1 MKHIFKY
8 ILFGILLT
16 GFISCKK
23 DWLDV
28 TATNQIKAK
37 DQFKQT
43 SGFKDALMGVYI
55 GMTKPT
61 SYARDMTWNLVDLL
75 SQQYAVLPNLALYS
89 DVQTFKYKTTR
100 AMPQIDALWK
110 GQYNTIANVNSV
122 LDEMNEDNKVLGK
135 IDHAII
141 KGELLG
147 LRAFLHFDLLRLYGD
162 FDYANR
168 PELINKLT
176 IPYVTTLSKELTPQ
190 RSYKETFA
198 LMQKDISE
206 ALELLKEDPI
216 YKEVSRPADYYSEVN
231 REGFYNLREQR
242 MNYYAVKALQA
253 RVNIWQGSTQDLQNA
268 TSAAEE
274 VIAKSG
280 AKLRDPSSTVGS
292 DRILSSEQLFSLNVS
307 AFANIV
313 GQFFNGENTT
323 NYDALILLRPS
334 AETLFETANQN
345 IGVPDIRFNTLL
357 TQHSRG
363 LVSQKLLQTS
373 SSQYRNIM
381 PLIKLPEMYY
391 IAAEAYL
398 NTNLAKSIEYLNKV
412 RESRGILQE
421 IPAGS
426 TLEIVKLELQK
437 EYRKEFIAEGQLFF
451 YFKRKGVTQIP
462 GLSAQTI
469 AGDQIYRLPYPD
481 NEIEFGNRVQ

>member
-1 MKHIFKY
+1 MKHIFRY

-16 GFISCKK
+16 GIVSCKK

-43 SGFKDALMGVYI
+43 SGYKDALMGVYI
-55 GMTKPT
+55 GMTKPS
-61 SYARDMTWNLVDLL
+61 SYARDMTWNLVDIL
-75 SQQYAVLPNLALYS
+75 SQQYAIFPNLALYT
-89 DVQTFKYKTTR
+89 DVQSYKYRSTR

-110 GQYNTIANVNSV
+110 GQYNTIANVNGI
-122 LDEMNEDNKVLGK
+122 LDEMEKNTDVLGK
-135 IDHAII
+135 IDKAII

-147 LRAFLHFDLLRLYGD
+147 LRAFLHFDLIRLYGESN
-162 FDYANR
+162 YANR
-168 PELINKLT
+168 PELVNKLT
-176 IPYVTTLSKELTPQ
+176 IPYVITLSKDLTPQ
-190 RSYKETFA
+190 FSYKETFA
-198 LMQKDISE
+198 LLQKDISD
-206 ALELLKEDPI
+206 ALELLKEDPS
-216 YKEVSRPADYYSEVN
+216 YKEISRPAEYYMEVN
-231 REGFYNLREQR
+231 REGFYDKREQR

-268 TSAAEE
+268 ASAAEE

-280 AKLRDPSSTVGS
+280 AKLRIATSQVGN
-292 DRILSSEQLFSLNVS
+292 DKILSSEQLFSLNVT

-313 GQFFNGENTT
+313 GQFFNGENNT
-323 NYDALILLRPS
+323 NYDALILLRPT
-334 AETLFETANQN
+334 AETLFETSNQN

-357 TQHSRG
+357 TLHSRG
-363 LVSQKLLQTS
+363 MVSQKLLQATGN
-373 SSQYRNIM
+373 QYRNIM
-381 PLIKLPEMYY
+381 PLMKLPEMYY

-398 NTNLAKSIEYLNKV
+398 NTNLPKSIQYLNKV

-421 IPAGS
+421 IPADA
-426 TLEIVKLELQK
+426 TLEVVKAELQK

-451 YFKRKGVTQIP
+451 YYKRKGLTSFP
-462 GLSAQTI
+462 GLSTQITAN
-469 AGDQIYRLPYPD
+469 DQIYRLPYPD